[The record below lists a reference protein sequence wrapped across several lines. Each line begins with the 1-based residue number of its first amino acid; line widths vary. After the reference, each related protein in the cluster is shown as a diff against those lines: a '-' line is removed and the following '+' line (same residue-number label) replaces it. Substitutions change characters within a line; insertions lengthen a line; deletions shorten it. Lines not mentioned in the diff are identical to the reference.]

1 MRNSKQVMG
10 LVAAAATAFAA
21 IPSTAWG
28 FGIEIPENG
37 AVAFGRGGAFL
48 TRASDPS
55 AVMHNVA
62 GIAGLSGLQITLS
75 SNIGRFEHCFQR
87 TGNYQGSSS
96 GAVVDATGT
105 VFDPGNGSDPAY
117 LSGNVPYPQVCNEP
131 QVALAPMLLGTYR
144 INRMISVGAGVF
156 APSTTGAGQRFVDR
170 VTATDTMTRM
180 QVLAPSPARNLL
192 FDKNLTVLH
201 PVIAIAVQP
210 LPWLRFGL
218 GIEPSFGRF
227 QFGLHVNAISTA
239 PQSPS
244 SDVRIN
250 LDASGFFMAGS
261 LSTQVLPTSFLSF
274 GVNFHYNGP
283 IDASGTANNVALPY
297 TNAPA
302 GNIQSTFDI
311 NSMKVN
317 LPWTL
322 RLGARYNLP
331 REGRPTQND
340 GTGTYDPMS
349 DDVFDIEAMFTY
361 ERTSS
366 LAETSLTN
374 TGTIRIDPSGTSV
387 PAPRSITIRSALE
400 DTVGFRL
407 GGDWNIIPGRLAV
420 RLGGS
425 YETGG
430 ASPAATS
437 IHLPSYA
444 GGTVNAGL
452 SFRWRWLTISAG
464 YGHYFFQTF
473 DASQGQRAI
482 TVPSTTVTNP
492 AMPPAGVTPE
502 GQIDPATGCQTVAT
516 RGSEACTIN
525 RGTYTAQMNSGSIQ
539 FTARF

>member
-10 LVAAAATAFAA
+10 LVAAAATAVAA

-37 AVAFGRGGAFL
+37 ATAFGRGGAFM

-55 AVMHNVA
+55 AVMQNVA
-62 GIAGLSGLQITLS
+62 GIAGLSGFQITLS
-75 SNIGRFEHCFQR
+75 SNIGRFEHCYQR

-96 GAVVDATGT
+96 GASVDATGT
-105 VFDPGNGSDPAY
+105 IFDPGGGGDPAY

-144 INRMISVGAGVF
+144 INRMFSLGFGVF
-156 APSTTGAGQRFVDR
+156 APSTTGAGQRFSDTV
-170 VTATDTMTRM
+170 VATDSVTRM
-180 QVLAPSPARNLL
+180 SFNAPSPARNLL

-201 PVIAIAVQP
+201 PVIAVAVQP
-210 LPWLRFGL
+210 LRWLRFGL

-274 GVNFHYNGP
+274 AAQFHYNFP
-283 IDASGTANNVALPY
+283 IDASGTASNVALPY
-297 TNAPA
+297 TRAPA
-302 GNIQSTFDI
+302 GNITSTFDI

-322 RLGARYNLP
+322 RAGVRYNLP
-331 REGRPTQND
+331 RAGRPTQND

-349 DDVFDIEAMFTY
+349 DDVFDIEAMVTY
-361 ERTSS
+361 ESTSS
-366 LAETSLTN
+366 LAETSLSN

-387 PAPRSITIRSALE
+387 PAPRSITIRSALS
-400 DTVGFRL
+400 DTMGFRL
-407 GGDWNIIPGRLAV
+407 GGDWNVIPGVLAV
-420 RLGGS
+420 RLGGA

-430 ASPAATS
+430 ASPNATS

-452 SFRWRWLTISAG
+452 SYRWRWLTISAG

-473 DASQGQRAI
+473 DASTGQRAI
-482 TVPSTTVTNP
+482 TVPSSTVADP
-492 AMPPAGVTPE
+492 SRPPPGVTPE
-502 GQIDPATGCQTVAT
+502 GQIDPVTGCTGNT